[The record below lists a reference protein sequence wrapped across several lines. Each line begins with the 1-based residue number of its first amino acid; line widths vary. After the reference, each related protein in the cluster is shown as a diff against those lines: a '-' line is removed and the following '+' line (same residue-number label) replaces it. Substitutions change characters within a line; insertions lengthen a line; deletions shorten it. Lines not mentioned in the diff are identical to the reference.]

1 MLEAKNLSVTIE
13 LSNGKKLDVLK
24 DISLSVNKGEFVSIV
39 GPSGSGKT
47 TLLYSLSSFLTPTN
61 GSVKILGQNPYLLKP
76 NQIANFRRQ
85 HIGFI
90 FQQLELIP
98 ALNAYDNILLPAT
111 LNGKKISEVEIN
123 AVAESLKLEANLK
136 QSISA
141 LSGGEQQKVAIARTL
156 LADPE
161 ILFLDEPTSALDTYS
176 RILVMDILRRLV
188 EREKTVV
195 MVTHDLQLAEQTH
208 RSVILKDGCL
218 DKIIGNHNHNDN

>member
-208 RSVILKDGCL
+208 R
-218 DKIIGNHNHNDN
+218 